1 MPPWDI
7 LLLFLVLSSEVMM
20 PLSHIHQ
27 TSPIKV
33 KYYRG
38 EVFLMVL
45 LTREQIEARLVA
57 LHRASIELVSDL
69 SLEVVLERIAHL
81 AREQAGARYAAL
93 GVLDDQGKLVKFI
106 TVGMTADEMRQM
118 AHPPIGL
125 GLIGAIAKERR
136 TIRVPDISRDERG
149 VCFPPNHPHMTS
161 FLGVPILSGNQLF
174 GQIYLTDK
182 EDYTEFTRDDER
194 VIETLAAYAA
204 VAIANAR
211 MYETLVERDQ
221 ALSQSNKDLGLLNN
235 IGEMLAS
242 SNQLDEILEKTLDH
256 VMSYLEVEA
265 GEIFLTEE
273 DGLSLRMVL
282 HRGEAVDTFW
292 TKDQFK
298 LGEGFVGLVAENGKP
313 LVSNSLHQDMR
324 FLRKQVIQAGF
335 QCVACI
341 PLTAHGNVIG
351 VMGIATRHT
360 ERLKQREI
368 GLLMA
373 IGTWAGTAIEIV
385 RLNQQGRR
393 LAVLEERERIGM
405 DLHDGIIQSI
415 YAVGLAL
422 DYARMEVESNPQKS
436 IVKLE
441 QAIEGLNSTIR
452 DIRTYI
458 MDLRPRQFRGENLKE
473 SLQHLIDETQANTRI
488 EINLTGPDDGA
499 LILPT
504 VVSTALF
511 HICQEALANIAKH
524 AEAQHAKINLWT
536 TPGRVLLEISD
547 DGLGFELSQ
556 MRMVLGHGLANMVTR
571 ARKVGGDIEINSEP
585 GKGTSILAWAP
596 LNQDEESAQSQ

>member
-1 MPPWDI
+1 
-7 LLLFLVLSSEVMM
+7 
-20 PLSHIHQ
+20 
-27 TSPIKV
+27 
-33 KYYRG
+33 
-38 EVFLMVL
+38 MVL

-57 LHRASIELVSDL
+57 LHRASLELVSDL

-106 TVGMTADEMRQM
+106 PVGMTADEVRQM
-118 AHPPIGL
+118 VHPPIGL

-136 TIRVPDISRDERG
+136 TIRVPDISRDARG
-149 VCFPPNHPHMTS
+149 TGFPPNHPQMTS
-161 FLGVPILSGNQLF
+161 FLGVPILSGNQLL

-204 VAIANAR
+204 VAIVNAR
-211 MYETLVERDQ
+211 MYEDLMERDE
-221 ALSQSNKDLGLLNN
+221 ALSQRNKDLGLLND
-235 IGEMLAS
+235 IGEMLSS
-242 SNQLDEILEKTLDH
+242 SNQVDEILEKTLDD
-256 VMSYLEVEA
+256 VMSYLDVEA

-273 DGLSLRMVL
+273 DGLSVRMAL
-282 HRGEAVDTFW
+282 HRGDAADVFW
-292 TKDQFK
+292 TKDQFRM
-298 LGEGFVGLVAENGKP
+298 GEGFVGLVAESAKP
-313 LVSNSLHQDMR
+313 LVSNSLQQDLR
-324 FLRKQVIQAGF
+324 FLRRQVIQAGF
-335 QCVACI
+335 KCVACI
-341 PLTAHGNVIG
+341 PLTAHGNVVG
-351 VMGIATRHT
+351 VMVVATRHMQ
-360 ERLKQREI
+360 RLNQREI
-368 GLLMA
+368 GLLTA
-373 IGTWAGTAIEIV
+373 IGTWAGTAIENV

-393 LAVLEERERIGM
+393 FAVIEERERIGM

-422 DYARMEVESNPQKS
+422 DYARMEVETNPDKAL
-436 IVKLE
+436 VKLE

-473 SLQHLIDETQANTRI
+473 SLQRLIDETHDNTRL
-488 EINLTGPDDGA
+488 EIILNGPDDGD

-504 VVSTALF
+504 VIATALF

-524 AEAQHAKINLWT
+524 AQAHQAKIHLWS

-547 DGLGFELSQ
+547 DGLGFNLSQ
-556 MRMVLGHGLANMVTR
+556 MRMALGHGLANMATR

-596 LNQDEESAQSQ
+596 LNQDEESNQP

>member
-1 MPPWDI
+1 
-7 LLLFLVLSSEVMM
+7 
-20 PLSHIHQ
+20 
-27 TSPIKV
+27 
-33 KYYRG
+33 
-38 EVFLMVL
+38 MVL

-57 LHRASIELVSDL
+57 LHRASLELVSDL
-69 SLEVVLERIAHL
+69 SLELVLERIAHH

-93 GVLDDQGKLVKFI
+93 GVLNDQGELVKFI
-106 TVGMTADEMRQM
+106 PVGMTADEVRQM

-136 TIRVPDISRDERG
+136 TIRVPDISQDDRG
-149 VCFPPNHPHMTS
+149 IGFPPNHPRMTS
-161 FLGVPILSGNQLF
+161 FLGVPILSGTQLL

-204 VAIANAR
+204 VAIVNAR
-211 MYETLVERDQ
+211 MYENLVERDE
-221 ALSQSNKDLGLLNN
+221 ALSQRNKDLGLLND

-242 SNQLDEILEKTLDH
+242 SNQMDEILEKILDH

-273 DGLSLRMVL
+273 DGLSLRMAM
-282 HRGEAVDTFW
+282 HRGEAADVFW
-292 TKDQFK
+292 TKDQFRV
-298 LGEGFVGLVAENGKP
+298 GEGIVGLVAESAKP
-313 LVSNSLHQDMR
+313 LVSNSLQQDIR
-324 FLRKQVIQAGF
+324 FLRRQVIKAGF
-335 QCVACI
+335 QSVACI
-341 PLTAHGNVIG
+341 PLTAQGNVVG
-351 VMGIATRHT
+351 VMGIATRHMQ
-360 ERLKQREI
+360 RLNQREI
-368 GLLMA
+368 GLLTA
-373 IGTWAGTAIEIV
+373 IGTWAGTAIENV

-422 DYARMEVESNPQKS
+422 DYARMEVESNPHKAL
-436 IVKLE
+436 VKLE
-441 QAIEGLNSTIR
+441 QAIESLNSTIR

-473 SLQHLIDETQANTRI
+473 SLQRLIDETRLNTRL
-488 EINLTGPDDGA
+488 EIILTGPEDGD

-504 VVSTALF
+504 VTATALF

-524 AEAQHAKINLWT
+524 AQAHQAKIDLRT
-536 TPGRVLLEISD
+536 APGRVILKISD
-547 DGLGFELSQ
+547 DGVGFDLPK
-556 MRMVLGHGLANMVTR
+556 MRMALGHGLANMVTR
-571 ARKVGGDIEINSEP
+571 ARKVGGDIEIDSEP

-596 LNQDEESAQSQ
+596 LNQDEESIQP

>member
-1 MPPWDI
+1 
-7 LLLFLVLSSEVMM
+7 
-20 PLSHIHQ
+20 
-27 TSPIKV
+27 
-33 KYYRG
+33 
-38 EVFLMVL
+38 MVL

-57 LHRASIELVSDL
+57 LHRASLELVSDL
-69 SLEVVLERIAHL
+69 SLEAVLERIAHL

-93 GVLDDQGKLVKFI
+93 GVLDDKGKLVKFI
-106 TVGMTADEMRQM
+106 PVGMTADEVRQM
-118 AHPPIGL
+118 VHPPIGI

-136 TIRVPDISRDERG
+136 TIRVPDISRDARG
-149 VCFPPNHPHMTS
+149 TGFPPNHPQMTS
-161 FLGVPILSGNQLF
+161 FLGVPILSGNQLL

-204 VAIANAR
+204 VAIVNAR
-211 MYETLVERDQ
+211 MYEDLMERDET
-221 ALSQSNKDLGLLNN
+221 LSQRNKDLGLLND
-235 IGEMLAS
+235 IGEMLSS
-242 SNQLDEILEKTLDH
+242 SNQVDEILEKILDH
-256 VMSYLEVEA
+256 VMSYLDVEA

-273 DGLSLRMVL
+273 DGLSLRMAI
-282 HRGEAVDTFW
+282 HRGDAADVFW
-292 TKDQFK
+292 TKDQFRM
-298 LGEGFVGLVAENGKP
+298 GEGFVGLVAESAKP
-313 LVSNSLHQDMR
+313 LVSNSLQQDLR
-324 FLRKQVIQAGF
+324 FLRRQVIQAGF
-335 QCVACI
+335 KCVACI
-341 PLTAHGNVIG
+341 PLTAHGNVVG
-351 VMGIATRHT
+351 VMGVATRH
-360 ERLKQREI
+360 EQRLNQREI
-368 GLLMA
+368 GLLTA
-373 IGTWAGTAIEIV
+373 IGTWAGTAIENV

-422 DYARMEVESNPQKS
+422 DYARMEVESNPDKAL
-436 IVKLE
+436 VKLE

-473 SLQHLIDETQANTRI
+473 SLQRLIDETHNNTRL
-488 EINLTGPDDGA
+488 EIILTGPDEGD

-504 VVSTALF
+504 LVATALF

-524 AEAQHAKINLWT
+524 AQAQQAKIHLWT
-536 TPGRVLLEISD
+536 APGRVLLEISD
-547 DGLGFELSQ
+547 DGAGFNLSQ
-556 MRMVLGHGLANMVTR
+556 MRMALGHGLANMVTR

-596 LNQDEESAQSQ
+596 LNQDEESNQP